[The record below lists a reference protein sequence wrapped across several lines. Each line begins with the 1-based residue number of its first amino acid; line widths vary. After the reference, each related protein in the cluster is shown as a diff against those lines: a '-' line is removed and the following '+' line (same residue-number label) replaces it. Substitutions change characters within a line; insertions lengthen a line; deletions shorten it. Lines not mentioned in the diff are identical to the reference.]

1 MPTTIKSFL
10 RAAAGYIFLYMALM
24 IVAGFVLVQVGEAVS
39 FLMNL
44 TVANVVVFVALGA
57 LVSFVVYKATGP
69 DAENA
74 VGF

>member
-1 MPTTIKSFL
+1 
-10 RAAAGYIFLYMALM
+10 
-24 IVAGFVLVQVGEAVS
+24 
-39 FLMNL
+39 MNL
-44 TVANVVVFVALGA
+44 TVANVVVLVALGA